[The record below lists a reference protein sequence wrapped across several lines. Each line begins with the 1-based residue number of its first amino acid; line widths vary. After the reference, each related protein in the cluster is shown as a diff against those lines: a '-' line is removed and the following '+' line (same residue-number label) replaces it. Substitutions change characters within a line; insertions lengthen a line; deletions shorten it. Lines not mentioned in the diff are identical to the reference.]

1 MKTIQQFLQKP
12 WLYLIIILIGVSLKF
27 YNVDHRFF
35 WFDEICTILHIT
47 GNEVW
52 EIPTNKIVDM
62 NTHIKDELHLRK
74 RNLTIKEE
82 FSRISKT
89 TNLNPLHYYLLA
101 FWYRIVGDDPVDYR
115 FFSIFIFL
123 ITLPVLFLL
132 AKSLFKS
139 NLAGWIAVCMYSS
152 SPFFHFF
159 AQEARYYILWAFL
172 FIMLQYLFLNAVSS
186 NKLKWWIGYSIV
198 GILIMYA
205 SILSGLIIIGHF
217 VYLLITRKH
226 LWLIYSINAILIFLG
241 YLPWLIFLINR
252 KEEIFNGLSWQ
263 SWIGNKNIFTLL
275 IAQFVNMAASFVSLK
290 GFSAQLNML
299 SSLEFQDSY
308 LQLSISVL
316 LVILIIYSI
325 VYVIKKMPKEGSLF
339 LLMIPLPQLL
349 FFIISDLIRGT
360 GGSMVYRYQLITFTG
375 ILFFIVFLFS
385 RKIELGKLVYSGIF
399 LGVIVLGF
407 ISIFNNS
414 QNRCWDTPLDCEEM
428 HRRSTNHF
436 KLE

>member
-35 WFDEICTILHIT
+35 WLDEICTILHIT

-62 NTHIKDELHLRK
+62 NIYIKDKLHLSK
-74 RNLTIKEE
+74 RNLTLTEE
-82 FSRISKT
+82 FSGISKT

-132 AKSLFKS
+132 ARSLFKS
-139 NLAGWIAVCMYSS
+139 NLAGWIAVCLYSS

-172 FIMLQYLFLNAVSS
+172 FIVLQYLFLNAVSS
-186 NKLKWWIGYSIV
+186 NKLKWWIGYSLV

-217 VYLLITRKH
+217 VYLLITRKR

-263 SWIGNKNIFTLL
+263 RWIGNKNIFTLL
-275 IAQFVNMAASFVSLK
+275 IAPFVNMAASSMSLK
-290 GFSAQLNML
+290 GFSAQFNGL
-299 SSLEFQDSY
+299 SSLEF
-308 LQLSISVL
+308 
-316 LVILIIYSI
+316 
-325 VYVIKKMPKEGSLF
+325 
-339 LLMIPLPQLL
+339 
-349 FFIISDLIRGT
+349 
-360 GGSMVYRYQLITFTG
+360 
-375 ILFFIVFLFS
+375 
-385 RKIELGKLVYSGIF
+385 
-399 LGVIVLGF
+399 
-407 ISIFNNS
+407 
-414 QNRCWDTPLDCEEM
+414 
-428 HRRSTNHF
+428 
-436 KLE
+436 